1 MKLRVR
7 LALALLLAL
16 SAWTAMAQ
24 RPTIDVEALL
34 ALPHSTLASDY
45 GSPLLSHGGTT
56 FEGGVNVHWSEC
68 FSTLVSVSSSEG
80 ALYLRGVPGIVR
92 YAPFAVDVVPLMVI
106 GQWHFLGMRG
116 IDPYVGVGAAWQFVS
131 DGRLLS
137 GSFPEVSGAS
147 FDDRLAFVANAGVRF
162 RLFGPVGLLLDAK
175 YIPTN
180 LDAILSFDDGRPDLS
195 IEVKADQIIPAIGVS
210 FRF

>member
-1 MKLRVR
+1 MKHPARV
-7 LALALLLAL
+7 ALALLLAL
-16 SAWTAMAQ
+16 SARAAIAQ
-24 RPTIDVEALL
+24 RPKIDIEALL

-68 FSTLVSVSSSEG
+68 FSTLASVSSSEG

-106 GQWHFLGMRG
+106 GQWHFLGMKG
-116 IDPYVGVGAAWQFVS
+116 VDPYVGVGAAWQFVS
-131 DGRLLS
+131 NGRLLS
-137 GSFPEVSGAS
+137 GSFPEVAGAS
-147 FDDRLAFVANAGVRF
+147 FDDQIAFVANAGVRF

-180 LDAILSFDDGRPDLS
+180 LDAILSFDDGRSDLP
-195 IEVKADQIIPAIGVS
+195 IDVRADQIIPAIGIS